1 MCSRIENQEKQI
13 VLLIRKK
20 KVVETVYGGD
30 NSIDSEN
37 VIPD

>member
-1 MCSRIENQEKQI
+1 MCSRIKNQEKQI
-13 VLLIRKK
+13 MLLTRKK

-37 VIPD
+37 AIPD